1 MLNTQPAPLAPLTA
15 RLAAWREIILSSTQ
29 RLGQVDAFDLAGSL
43 TFTTVLAIVPLL
55 AVALALFTA
64 FPQFHEFSDALQAFL
79 TNSLMPPVVSDNVM
93 SYLNDFAL
101 QASRLTAI
109 GGSFLVF
116 TVLLLILSID
126 KALNEIWRVTKPRK
140 IGQRLLIYWALLTL
154 GPLLTG
160 ASLWATAL
168 VARESF
174 GVMSQLPDL
183 LELTLK
189 VSPFFVSAAGFAT
202 LFVIVPNARVAPRDA
217 IIGGLLVAMLLE
229 VMKFGFAYYVS
240 QISTYTTIYGAFAAL
255 PVFLIWVYLSW
266 LSILFGAIV
275 SANLP
280 YFRHVRARGPTQ
292 PGDRLQ
298 DALSALGLL
307 DQSRAQKAPGLSSGQ
322 IAQALQLTE
331 EQTESLLGELQTLGW
346 VAAAQVRKREHWVLV
361 CDPEATSLTPLLK
374 RAFINRRIL
383 NLDAQPALKKALCM
397 YIQDNKDSM
406 LADVL
411 LQNDKREV
419 LNVQSEPSSTKE
431 THHVKGQ

>member
-1 MLNTQPAPLAPLTA
+1 MNTQPPPLTTPPA
-15 RLAAWREIILSSTQ
+15 RFAAWREILLSSAQ
-29 RLGQVDAFDLAGSL
+29 RLSQVDAFDLAGSL

-116 TVLLLILSID
+116 TVLLLILSVD
-126 KALNEIWRVTKPRK
+126 KALNEIWRVTKPRG
-140 IGQRLLIYWALLTL
+140 IGQRLLVYWALLTL

-183 LELTLK
+183 LEFTLK
-189 VSPFFVSAAGFAT
+189 ISPFFVSAAGFAA
-202 LFVIVPNARVAPRDA
+202 LFIIVPNTRVATRDA
-217 IIGGLLVAMLLE
+217 IVGGILVAMLLE
-229 VMKFGFAYYVS
+229 IMKFGFAYYVS

-280 YFRHVRARGPTQ
+280 YFRHVRLRGPAQ
-292 PGDRLQ
+292 PGDRLN
-298 DALSALGLL
+298 DTLAILYLL
-307 DQSRAQKAPGLSSGQ
+307 DQSRSQRTPGLSARQ
-322 IAQALQLTE
+322 ICDSLPLPE
-331 EQTESLLGELQTLGW
+331 EQIESLLLDLQSLGW
-346 VAAAQVRKREHWVLV
+346 VAAAQVRKRENWVLI
-361 CDPEATSLTPLLK
+361 CDPQTTSLTPLLK
-374 RAFINRRIL
+374 KFFVNRRIL
-383 NLDAQPALKKALCM
+383 GLDVRPALKNALSA
-397 YIQDNKDSM
+397 YIQDNKDTNLS
-406 LADVL
+406 DVL
-411 LQNDKREV
+411 LQNDK
-419 LNVQSEPSSTKE
+419 P
-431 THHVKGQ
+431 